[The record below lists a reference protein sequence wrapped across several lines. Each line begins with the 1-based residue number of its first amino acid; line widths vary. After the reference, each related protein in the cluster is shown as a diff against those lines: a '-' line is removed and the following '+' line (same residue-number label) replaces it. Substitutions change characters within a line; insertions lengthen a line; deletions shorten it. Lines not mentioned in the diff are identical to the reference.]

1 MMKKNVLILLFAL
14 CFAFAVFPSGVQA
27 GSDPTVYVGNTDVT
41 PAEMEVTYYWQ
52 AAESGD
58 NAYAATGS
66 EHDFLFSV
74 TYHDSTGI
82 TLTLNGVDITTFSTQ
97 NYGSINYATGIYS
110 DWRFNL
116 VLQGENTIDNSEIEC
131 GVGFYGGGLEI
142 SGSGSL
148 TIPQSSYGIY
158 VDGSALMISGGTID
172 ISANYSGIWANNDL
186 TIRDGTVDISS
197 DNSGISCHNGE
208 LSISGGNVNISSDNI
223 CVSVTGNM
231 NISGG
236 VVTARTGHALFL
248 AENLTVPVAYK
259 FKASLT
265 AADPGGN
272 YTIGGFINPFLYKY
286 VEIVTCPDVYV
297 SGNNVD
303 NTAVKVSSVTDAGDI
318 SYWLNDNSGGITPVG
333 ADSTHYNVK
342 YEEKTQTLTLKDA
355 MITKYYYDDAL
366 YGVYAADDLHV
377 ILEGDSQ
384 IGAVPTG
391 EDFDTPAFG
400 IHCDG
405 NLTVSAT
412 DGGTIDVYAKG
423 TGLDADDSIQLKGG
437 TISISA
443 AQTGIISNDDDVT
456 VSGKD
461 TSLRIEAGSTNSS
474 DAFYGIMA
482 DGKVTIAD
490 AALDIEK
497 KGITGDA
504 VRSNDDIC
512 IYGDANVKIVDWST
526 GDAYEKCGLHSD
538 KGSVSVGE
546 AAKVDICSQY
556 AGIFA
561 RQNLYIGYVPEG
573 SDFVVS
579 GDPTVKTNNTDSI
592 NAITPEIADD
602 FVPGGFGLAAENDLY
617 FANGTVDVFAMYSG
631 NDDGYGIC
639 ATEDG
644 TIHIL
649 GGTVASEATGGYSGG
664 IIAVEGNIDI
674 SGGAVEA
681 VGSYCALYCDDGIL
695 TLPSTDYKYKSST
708 TAADPGGAYISGA
721 YTYSAADKYVNI
733 ASILDITKETASHGS
748 YAAKIGNDEV
758 TAAAIGETVLLTA
771 APDSGYFLSS
781 WTVSKTEDPS
791 VTLDVTDDTFTMP
804 AYPVTVAAVFTDGM
818 PYYVR
823 GDQEIFIG
831 FAANGK
837 HIAPDGVTV
846 LFKDNHKTFTD
857 IKSHWAYSEI
867 DFVTEREIFLGTG
880 NGKFSPETKM
890 TRAMFATVLGRLY
903 ERSYEEIAVVS
914 TGEFG
919 DCNYDSW
926 YGKYVNWAEKNGIV
940 NGYGHEKFGPGDAI
954 TREEMTVMLYRF
966 ANYLNLAPDADGSA
980 LHYADA
986 AAISG
991 WAKNAALYCQNAG
1004 IVIGFGNGRF
1014 LPQNPATRAEVSAV
1028 IQRFITASVK

>member
-1 MMKKNVLILLFAL
+1 MMKKNVLILLFAV
-14 CFAFAVFPSGVQA
+14 CFAFAVFPCGVQA
-27 GSDPTVYVGNTDVT
+27 GSNPTVYVGDTDVT

-66 EHDFLFSV
+66 EHDYLFSV

-82 TLTLNGVDITTFSTQ
+82 TLTLNGVDITSFSNQ
-97 NYGSINYATGIYS
+97 DYGSINYATGIYS
-110 DWRFNL
+110 NWRFNL
-116 VLQGENTIDNSEIEC
+116 VLQGENTIDNSGIAC
-131 GVGFYGGGLEI
+131 GVGLYEGGLKI

-148 TIPQSSYGIY
+148 SIPQSSYGIY
-158 VDGSALMISGGTID
+158 ANGSGLMISGGTID
-172 ISANYSGIWANNDL
+172 ISAEISGIWANSDL
-186 TIRDGTVDISS
+186 SISGGTVNISVVHFALS
-197 DNSGISCHNGE
+197 SNGGE

-223 CVSVTGNM
+223 CVSVTGDM
-231 NISGG
+231 SISGG
-236 VVTARTGHALFL
+236 VVTACAGHALFL

-259 FKASLT
+259 YKAALT

-272 YTIGGFINPFLYKY
+272 YTIGGFTYLSHYKY

-303 NTAVKVSSVTDAGDI
+303 DTAVKVSSVTDAGDI
-318 SYWLNDNSGGITPVG
+318 SYWLNDGSGSLTPAG

-342 YEEKTQTLTLKDA
+342 YEEKTRMLTLRNA
-355 MITKYYYDDAL
+355 AITKYYYDDAL
-366 YGVYAADDLHV
+366 YGIHAADDLQIV
-377 ILEGDSQ
+377 LEGDSQ
-384 IGAVPTG
+384 IGVVPTG

-405 NLTVSAT
+405 NLTVSTT
-412 DGGTIDVYAKG
+412 DGGTLDVYAKG
-423 TGLDADDSIQLKGG
+423 NGLDTDDSIQLKGG

-443 AQTGIISNDDDVT
+443 AQIGIMSNDDVT
-456 VSGKD
+456 VSGNN
-461 TSLRIEAGSTNSS
+461 TSLRIEAGSASSS

-512 IYGDANVKIVDWST
+512 IYGDTNVKIVDWSS
-526 GDAYEKCGLHSD
+526 GDASGKCGLHSD
-538 KGSVSVGE
+538 KGSVSIGE
-546 AAKVDICSQY
+546 AAKVDICSQH

-561 RQNLYIGYVPEG
+561 RQNLYIGYVPAG

-579 GDPTVKTNNTDSI
+579 GDPTVKINDTGSI
-592 NAITPEIADD
+592 NAITPEITDD

-617 FANGTVDVFAMYSG
+617 FADGTVDVFAMYSG

-649 GGTVASEATGGYSGG
+649 GGTVAAEATGGGYSGG
-664 IIAVEGNIDI
+664 IVAVEGSIDI

-695 TLPSTDYKYKSST
+695 TLPTTAYKYKSST

-721 YTYSAADKYVNI
+721 YTYSTADKYVNI
-733 ASILDITKETASHGS
+733 ASILAITKETASHGS
-748 YAAKIGNDEV
+748 YAAKIGNNEV
-758 TAAAIGETVLLTA
+758 ASAAIGETVLLTA
-771 APDSGYFLSS
+771 TPECGYFLSS
-781 WTVSKTEDPS
+781 WTVSKTENPS
-791 VTLDVTDDTFTMP
+791 VTVNVTDDTFTMP

-823 GDQEIFIG
+823 GDQKIFIG

-837 HIAPDGVTV
+837 YIAPEGVTV
-846 LFKDNHKTFTD
+846 LFKDNHKIFAD
-857 IKSHWAYSEI
+857 ISGHWAHSEI

-903 ERSYEEIAVVS
+903 ERSYGEIAVVS
-914 TGEFG
+914 AGEYS

-926 YGKYVNWAEKNGIV
+926 YGKYVNWAGKNGIV
-940 NGYGHEKFGPGDAI
+940 NGYGHGKFGPGNAI
-954 TREEMTVMLYRF
+954 TREEMIVMLYRF
-966 ANYLNLAPDADGSA
+966 ANYLNLAPDADGTE
-980 LHYADA
+980 LHYADT
-986 AAISG
+986 AAISS
-991 WAKNAALYCQNAG
+991 WAQDAALYGQNAG
-1004 IVIGFGNGRF
+1004 IIIGFGDGRF